1 MLRFATKYFP
11 SYYSNQKTSKIMIPR
26 LLLFLLLNFLALGIG
41 GYFTGPGVSSDW
53 YTGLSKAPWT
63 PPGWVFGFAW
73 TSIMLCFSFYM
84 AMLWKEAGI
93 RREALVL
100 YGLQWLLNVLWNP
113 LFFHFRQTGIGLL
126 DIVSLTVLVALFLFR
141 YRREMAWKS
150 ALLLPYFL
158 WLLIATSLN
167 AWIVWMN

>member
-1 MLRFATKYFP
+1 
-11 SYYSNQKTSKIMIPR
+11 MIPR
-26 LLLFLLLNFLALGIG
+26 LLVFLLLNFLALGIG

-53 YTGLSKAPWT
+53 YSNLAKAPWT

-73 TSIMLCFSFYM
+73 TSIMVCFSIYLAF
-84 AMLWKEAGI
+84 LWKYCADKKQL
-93 RREALVL
+93 LVL
-100 YGLQWLLNVLWNP
+100 YSLQLLLNVLWNP
-113 LFFHFRQTGIGLL
+113 LFFHFRQTGISMV

-150 ALLLPYFL
+150 ALLLPYFI

-167 AWIVWMN
+167 GYIVLMN